1 MKTLLPAQESS
12 DRQDREPRQE
22 ERGIISGYCAR
33 INPQALGLSMQALL
47 RLRTTHENISRAL
60 QMFAETPEII
70 AVDRVTGE
78 DCFVVR
84 VLVPKPE
91 DLERIVDS
99 IARLGPVTTSVVL
112 RQQPDKPVS
121 RQLVR
126 RTSGVE

>member
-1 MKTLLPAQESS
+1 MPAQDSS

-47 RLRTTHENISRAL
+47 RLGTTHENISRAL

>member
-1 MKTLLPAQESS
+1 
-12 DRQDREPRQE
+12 
-22 ERGIISGYCAR
+22 
-33 INPQALGLSMQALL
+33 MQALL
-47 RLRTTHENISRAL
+47 RLGTTHENISRAL